1 MHGPPSTWEHMP
13 AMVLDRI
20 LAVDE
25 AIKKGQANA
34 QERANRG

>member
-1 MHGPPSTWEHMP
+1 MP